1 MTHGQGVLY
10 LRQIL
15 STHSHLTG
23 LIMKRMLFACVA
35 LFICTVAHAGA
46 DTVTNATPK
55 SYQIRNVKFGDLLRP
70 RDANS
75 ANGTPLVLYPAQPW
89 KCMTWKLLPAGD
101 SVFQLRNHF
110 TSKTFAAGATNQV
123 PSPVVQVPFAKD
135 AAARPVWQFVK
146 LADGTCEIV
155 DVKSGHALTAVKS
168 DDAPKIV
175 LEPWSNQPEQKW
187 ELIEIDPASL
197 TM

>member
-1 MTHGQGVLY
+1 MIRTLVAVLA
-10 LRQIL
+10 L
-15 STHSHLTG
+15 
-23 LIMKRMLFACVA
+23 LFGVA
-35 LFICTVAHAGA
+35 LSVYA
-46 DTVTNATPK
+46 DTVTNVAPK

-135 AAARPVWQFVK
+135 ADARPAWQFVK
-146 LADGTCEIV
+146 LSDGTCEIV
-155 DVKSGHALTAVKS
+155 DVKSGHALTAMKS